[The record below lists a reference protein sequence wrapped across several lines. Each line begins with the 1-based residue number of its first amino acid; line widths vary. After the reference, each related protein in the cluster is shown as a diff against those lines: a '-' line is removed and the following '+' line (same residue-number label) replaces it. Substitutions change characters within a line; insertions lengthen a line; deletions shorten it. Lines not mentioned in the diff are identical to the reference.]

1 MDERELKELRGR
13 IDAVDERL
21 VALFG
26 ERMALSAQIG
36 GYKRARGLPVRDA
49 AREKA
54 LLARI
59 RALAGERGEEAEAL
73 YQTILALSRQAQQQT
88 LRCGL
93 IGKPLGH
100 SYSPAIHRRLGAYA
114 YRLIE
119 LEAEELGAFLQ
130 AGDFDGLNVTI
141 PYKKAVIP
149 FCARLSDT
157 TKRIGSVNTI
167 VRAPDGSLSGY
178 NTDYDGFLRL
188 FRRSGRSAAGKK
200 ALVLGSG
207 GASATVQA
215 ALRDL
220 GAAEVVV
227 ISRTGENN
235 YVNLYER
242 HADAS
247 ILVNATPVGMAPH
260 NGTCLVE
267 LKRFPALEAVFDLI
281 YNPAK
286 TALLLQ
292 AERLGLPAYNGLPM
306 LAAQAAASSALFTGE
321 AADEATVDRI
331 TEDLERQMKN
341 ILLIGMPGSG
351 KTTLGA
357 ALARQLG
364 RPFFD
369 SDGELE
375 RRAGRDIPTIFREE
389 GEEGFRRREHEL
401 LVELT
406 RRSGAVIAVGG
417 GAVTRAEN
425 LDLLRQNS
433 RVVWLRRPLSA
444 LSTEGRPLSQSRSI
458 EDLWREREAL
468 YRAAADRTA
477 DNTGTPEEGVQSIM
491 EALNDESAGH

>member
-73 YQTILALSRQAQQQT
+73 YQTILALSRQAQQQK

-100 SYSPAIHRRLGAYA
+100 SYSPAIHARLGAYA

-141 PYKKAVIP
+141 PYKKAVMP
-149 FCARLSDT
+149 YCARLSDT
-157 TKRIGSVNTI
+157 AKRIGSVNTI

-247 ILVNATPVGMAPH
+247 ILVNATPVGMVPH
-260 NGTCLVE
+260 NGACLVD
-267 LKRFPALEAVFDLI
+267 LQRLPALEAVFDL
-281 YNPAK
+281 
-286 TALLLQ
+286 
-292 AERLGLPAYNGLPM
+292 
-306 LAAQAAASSALFTGE
+306 
-321 AADEATVDRI
+321 V
-331 TEDLERQMKN
+331 
-341 ILLIGMPGSG
+341 
-351 KTTLGA
+351 
-357 ALARQLG
+357 
-364 RPFFD
+364 
-369 SDGELE
+369 
-375 RRAGRDIPTIFREE
+375 
-389 GEEGFRRREHEL
+389 
-401 LVELT
+401 
-406 RRSGAVIAVGG
+406 
-417 GAVTRAEN
+417 
-425 LDLLRQNS
+425 
-433 RVVWLRRPLSA
+433 
-444 LSTEGRPLSQSRSI
+444 
-458 EDLWREREAL
+458 
-468 YRAAADRTA
+468 
-477 DNTGTPEEGVQSIM
+477 
-491 EALNDESAGH
+491 